1 MTKTEYIGARYT
13 PIFADPVEWS
23 STRAYEPL
31 TIVTYGN
38 DSYTSKRAVPVGVEI
53 TDTEYWVRTSTGNPD
68 ISGIDERLM
77 LLGGQIETVDRKYQL
92 KFPVSVEN
100 GGTGATTAAQARAS
114 LDVPAT
120 GGSLRTLYDVEQTAN
135 LASALVDTVIPQ
147 VRYVYRYGA
156 DQGSGT
162 DDELWGNAVTP
173 NSDAAA
179 QVARIGDIVLFQF
192 DCQANLA
199 NGSNILRMPD
209 HMDLQF
215 ATGVAYTDSAV
226 GRINVVS
233 NTISVAFGTTPSGVV
248 NLCGMGWGIKT
259 TLTIQPDSE

>member
-23 STRAYEPL
+23 SARAYEPL
-31 TIVTYGN
+31 TIVIYGN

-53 TDTEYWVRTSTGNPD
+53 TDTEYWIRTSTGNPD

-77 LLGGQIETVDRKYQL
+77 LLGGQIESVDRKYQL
-92 KFPVSVEN
+92 KFPVSVED
-100 GGTGATTAAQARAS
+100 GGTGATTASQARVN

-120 GGSLRTLYDVEQTAN
+120 GGSLRTLYDVEQVANTARN
-135 LASALVDTVIPQ
+135 AVNSVLPQ

-156 DQGSGT
+156 DEGHGA
-162 DDELWGNAVTP
+162 DDELWGNAVP
-173 NSDAAA
+173 SNSDAAA

-199 NGSNILRMPD
+199 NGFEILRMPD

-215 ATGVAYTDSAV
+215 ATGVAYTDAAV
-226 GRINVVS
+226 GRINVV
-233 NTISVAFGTTPSGVV
+233 NNAIWVEFGTTPSGKV
-248 NLCGMGWGIKT
+248 NLRGMGWGIKT
-259 TLTIQPDSE
+259 TLTIQPDSD

>member
-23 STRAYEPL
+23 SARAYEPL

-38 DSYTSKRAVPVGVEI
+38 DSYTSKRAVPIGVEI

-77 LLGGQIETVDRKYQL
+77 LLGGQIESVDRKYQL
-92 KFPVSVEN
+92 KFPVSVED
-100 GGTGATTAAQARAS
+100 GGTGSTTAEQARAN
-114 LDVPAT
+114 LGVPAT
-120 GGSLRTLYDVEQTAN
+120 GGSLRTLYDVEQVASTAKN
-135 LASALVDTVIPQ
+135 AVDSILPQ
-147 VRYVYRYGA
+147 IRYVYRYGTDEGHGA
-156 DQGSGT
+156 
-162 DDELWGNAVTP
+162 DDELWGNAVP
-173 NSDAAA
+173 SNSDAAA
-179 QVARIGDIVLFQF
+179 QVARVGDIVLFQF

-199 NGSNILRMPD
+199 NGLEILRMPD

-215 ATGVAYTDSAV
+215 ATGVAYTDAAV
-226 GRINVVS
+226 GRINVV
-233 NTISVAFGTTPSGVV
+233 NNAIWVEFGTIPSGKV
-248 NLCGMGWGIKT
+248 NLRGMGWGIKT